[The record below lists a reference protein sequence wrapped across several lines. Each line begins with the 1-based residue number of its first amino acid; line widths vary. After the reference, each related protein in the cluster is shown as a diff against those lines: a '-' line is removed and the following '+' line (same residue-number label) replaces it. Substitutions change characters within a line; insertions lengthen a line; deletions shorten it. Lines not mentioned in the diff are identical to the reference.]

1 MKTYKVTKTVQMH
14 YMVEAA
20 SEADAIKAIDNA
32 DFIHVDTVAVFAVET
47 YPQGAIINPYDP
59 TLEERN

>member
-14 YMVEAA
+14 YMVEAS
-20 SEADAIKAIDNA
+20 SESDAIKAIDNA